1 MQTGLSGRVAFITG
15 GSKGIGRA
23 VAAALAREGVHVAI
37 CARGAAALEEA
48 AESIRGLGVQALA
61 IPTDMTRPEEVQSF
75 VARAVDHYGRVDIL
89 VNNAVTSTQARFA
102 GLSDEE
108 FRYHIDVKLLGYV
121 RCAREVVPHMR
132 AKGWGRIVNV
142 AGMTARIVTDYR
154 MTNGI
159 VNSAVTN
166 FSKHLSEQVGKDGIT
181 VNTIHPGT
189 TWTPRQESA
198 LRRVAQLENISFEQA
213 CAQRLQEIPIGR
225 FIQPED
231 LANLVVFLCSDGA
244 GAITGQ
250 AIAVDGGSGRAIN
263 Y

>member
-1 MQTGLSGRVAFITG
+1 MITGLSGRVALVTG

-23 VAAALAREGVHVAI
+23 VAMALAREGVHLAI
-37 CARGAAALEEA
+37 CARGAADLEETA
-48 AESIRGLGVQALA
+48 IELRALGVQAL
-61 IPTDMTRPEEVQSF
+61 PVQCDMTQPDQVKAF
-75 VARAVDHYGRVDIL
+75 VAQAVDHYGGADIL
-89 VNNAVTSTQARFA
+89 VNNAVTSTQQRFA

-132 AKGWGRIVNV
+132 AKSWGRIVNV

-159 VNSAVTN
+159 VNSAVSN
-166 FSKHLSEQVGKDGIT
+166 FSKHLSEQVAADGIT

-189 TWTPRQESA
+189 TWTPRQEA
-198 LRRVAQLENISFEQA
+198 GLRKVAQIENKTLEA
-213 CAQRLQEIPIGR
+213 VCAERMKEIPIGR
-225 FIQPED
+225 FIQPDD
-231 LANLVVFLCSDGA
+231 LANLVIFLCSDLA

-250 AIAVDGGSGRAIN
+250 AIAVDGGSGRSIN